1 MYFLF
6 LLALKYFK
14 KNETNW
20 NILRSQH
27 YLRLDKTR
35 HSKFHRHPLNSIP
48 EKSICCCRR
57 TRATHCRCAVH
68 KDRRSV
74 WQTGDGRQSQKS
86 WQHLRQSNS
95 RRAVAHFLYKIWI
108 LRQIFRE
115 ITVILKIHEFPFKEE
130 FLPKICSIRSAVSV
144 EFRLVTDGRTHGY
157 GIYRASTASGG
168 KKSASVSL
176 WTDIMTQIKMQHL
189 LTKVH
194 SMVILLIH
202 I

>member
-1 MYFLF
+1 
-6 LLALKYFK
+6 
-14 KNETNW
+14 
-20 NILRSQH
+20 
-27 YLRLDKTR
+27 
-35 HSKFHRHPLNSIP
+35 
-48 EKSICCCRR
+48 
-57 TRATHCRCAVH
+57 
-68 KDRRSV
+68 
-74 WQTGDGRQSQKS
+74 
-86 WQHLRQSNS
+86 
-95 RRAVAHFLYKIWI
+95 VAHFFYKIWI

-115 ITVILKIHEFPFKEE
+115 STVILKIHEFPFKEE

>member
-1 MYFLF
+1 LYFLF

-68 KDRRSV
+68 KGRRSV
-74 WQTGDGRQSQKS
+74 WQTGDGRQSQKVD
-86 WQHLRQSNS
+86 NTCDS
-95 RRAVAHFLYKIWI
+95 RTVDVPWRIFFYKIWI

-115 ITVILKIHEFPFKEE
+115 STVILKIHEFPFKEE